1 MRVVPLEQH
10 FIAVHLPRQNVRD
23 GFRVIVSR
31 TKVHVNGRIRVVAH
45 MQLGELQRELS
56 TDRVVKEFVHLNRL
70 PREGVVPRLHR
81 NTGF

>member
-56 TDRVVKEFVHLNRL
+56 TDRVVKEFVDLNRL